1 MLYIETVN
9 RLHNTNLMLMQLERK
24 ELVQFCQ
31 PIQQILSHAQLMP
44 KISYY
49 LSYGSNATKNIM
61 GIECW

>member
-1 MLYIETVN
+1 
-9 RLHNTNLMLMQLERK
+9 MLMQLERQ
-24 ELVQFCQ
+24 ELVQYCQ
-31 PIQQILSHAQLMP
+31 PIQQTLSHEQQML